1 MNAFIALEKYIVK
14 EEKDFGVGVPVAFSE
29 ETARHESTRKKNV
42 QSYNNWMLIDIPEE
56 KLFLDVQKPIREQSD
71 DIVNILCGKDAVMSV
86 FIHEAKILYDK
97 MDLFVQGKDAK
108 AESERLF
115 KEFADEKRDF
125 IMGLQSGLELF
136 NFINSKCITHDK
148 GKSSSLLYG
157 FGIKGCRY
165 SDETGERLFMYNA
178 KKDIEPIE
186 YRNSMLPDSRLNP

>member
-14 EEKDFGVGVPVAFSE
+14 EEMDFGVGVPVTFSE
-29 ETARHESTRKKNV
+29 ETAKYESTRKKNV
-42 QSYNNWMLIDIPEE
+42 QSYNNWMLIDIPAEN
-56 KLFLDVQKPIREQSD
+56 LFLDVHKPIKEQSD
-71 DIVNILCGKDAVMSV
+71 DIVNILCGKDAVMSI
-86 FIHEAKILYDK
+86 FIYEAKILYGK
-97 MDLFVQGKDAK
+97 MDFLVQGKDAK
-108 AESERLF
+108 AESKRLF

-125 IMGLQSGLELF
+125 LMNLQSGFELF

-148 GKSSSLLYG
+148 GKSSALLYG

-186 YRNSMLPDSRLNP
+186 YRNSMLPDSKLNP